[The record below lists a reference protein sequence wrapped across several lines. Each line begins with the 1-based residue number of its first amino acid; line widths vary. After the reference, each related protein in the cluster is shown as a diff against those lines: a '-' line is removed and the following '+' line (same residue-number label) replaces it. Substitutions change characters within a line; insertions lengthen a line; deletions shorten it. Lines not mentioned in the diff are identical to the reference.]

1 MADTSFVGESAT
13 ALAAFLTRLK
23 TDEEARKR
31 AQRRGGAAA
40 LVAVL
45 HISVIFFLLQAD
57 WIPRVRARPPAEAP
71 LLWLLLPKA
80 PGMSKLEQQRSQKPA
95 AREAPKVY
103 TLPITLP
110 PPSPNNAITDPALA
124 LGRAL
129 ACEANSFEYLTPE
142 GRANCRRIPWNYRY
156 DKDGMIVLDTHY
168 KPPEPKPTAADIMAH
183 ERNTADPCAIAKMSG
198 TECIDK
204 VIYGNHLP

>member
-168 KPPEPKPTAADIMAH
+168 KPPEPKPTNADIMAR
-183 ERNTADPCAIAKMSG
+183 ERIEGPACPENVDPNAPCLS
-198 TECIDK
+198 K
-204 VIYGNHLP
+204 VIGGH

>member
-80 PGMSKLEQQRSQKPA
+80 PGVPKAIQQQQQHSQK
-95 AREAPKVY
+95 EAPREKPIFY
-103 TLPITLP
+103 SLPITLP
-110 PPSPNNAITDPALA
+110 PRPDAIDPGLL
-124 LGRAL
+124 LGQAL
-129 ACEANSFEYLTPE
+129 ACGASSFEYLTPQ
-142 GRANCRRIPWNYRY
+142 GRANCRRPPWNYTYAR
-156 DKDGMIVLDTHY
+156 DGTIVLNTQY
-168 KPPEPKPTAADIMAH
+168 KRPEPKPTPADVLAH
-183 ERNTADPCAIAKMSG
+183 ERYTAPSCPEYVDPNAP
-198 TECIDK
+198 CISSN
-204 VIYGNHLP
+204 IGGH